1 MGRFENVQIF
11 EDSMAMMRSHPRLK
25 AAVEDSVL
33 AQEFIAE
40 RDSIPSG
47 GGRDEPQAEVVISQR
62 RSFEA
67 ASAYART
74 MRTAV
79 LVAVQKGAE
88 AIVLGAFGCGA
99 FRNDPEVV
107 ASAAFD
113 VIPDYRGAFKAIEF
127 AVYCRPDDLTNY
139 RAFKARFG

>member
-1 MGRFENVQIF
+1 
-11 EDSMAMMRSHPRLK
+11 MMRSHPRLK

-47 GGRDEPQAEVVISQR
+47 GGRDETQA
-62 RSFEA
+62 
-67 ASAYART
+67 
-74 MRTAV
+74 
-79 LVAVQKGAE
+79 
-88 AIVLGAFGCGA
+88 
-99 FRNDPEVV
+99 EVV